1 VSDDTSNTQ
10 DDTADDGVVLVAPDG
25 GEVTVRSPE
34 AVNNLVYGQGYR
46 LKGDSDPEAAI
57 QAATADPAG
66 ESTAAPSTP
75 DVGSTTKA
83 PPKTGGKATPGSTS
97 TPPTT

>member
-1 VSDDTSNTQ
+1 MSDDTTSDEQ
-10 DDTADDGVVLVAPDG
+10 DTADDGVVLVSPG
-25 GEVTVRSPE
+25 GDEVTVRSPE

-57 QAATADPAG
+57 QAATATTEG
-66 ESTAAPSTP
+66 EGTAAPSAP
-75 DVGSTTKA
+75 DVGSTTKST
-83 PPKTGGKATPGSTS
+83 PKTGGKAAPGSTS